1 MRRCRLRI
9 GPACRTRFA
18 TSRTTMSRY
27 SCRRGSN
34 RPASGSIFTRAE
46 TQLTFLSRH
55 SSGKP
60 RVSRRKLRL
69 RAQAWPRAQAC
80 PKPRVEQMF
89 KRKQNK
95 NLKIDT
101 LIGAGTRINGDVE
114 FSGGLHLDGY
124 ISGNVSSQPNTDAIL
139 SVSEQGGIEGS
150 VSVPNV
156 ILNGIVKGDIDATL
170 RVELGEKARVL
181 GNVRYSAIE
190 TAVGAPINGELIYP
204 AAATPP
210 EGDGGPKGDPPL

>member
-1 MRRCRLRI
+1 
-9 GPACRTRFA
+9 
-18 TSRTTMSRY
+18 
-27 SCRRGSN
+27 
-34 RPASGSIFTRAE
+34 
-46 TQLTFLSRH
+46 
-55 SSGKP
+55 
-60 RVSRRKLRL
+60 
-69 RAQAWPRAQAC
+69 
-80 PKPRVEQMF
+80 MF

-95 NLKIDT
+95 DLKIDT

-114 FSGGLHLDGY
+114 FAGGLHLDGY
-124 ISGNVSSQPNTDAIL
+124 ISGNVSAEPDTDATL

-150 VSVPNV
+150 VSAANV

-190 TAVGAPINGELIYP
+190 TAVGAQINGKLIHR

-210 EGDGGPKGDPPL
+210 EGDAGPTGDPPL